1 MEYITTADGT
11 TRRVHREYVG
21 VVVRFERDGS
31 IEPVTVCWKD
41 GRSFPVDEVLT
52 REPFGPAV
60 KGRQNVRY
68 RVRFGG
74 HETSLFLERTAA
86 GPGSPGEGPGQL
98 RWWVYAY
105 DQVLSKKLEESGRA
119 RPAGGG
125 R

>member
-11 TRRVHREYVG
+11 TRRVHREYVS

-41 GRSFPVDEVLT
+41 GRSFPVDEVMA

-60 KGRQNVRY
+60 KGRRNVRY

-74 HETSLFLERTAA
+74 HETSLYLER
-86 GPGSPGEGPGQL
+86 SLEGPEAGGQGREQL

-105 DQVLSKKLEESGRA
+105 DQVLSKKLVDSGRA
-119 RPAGGG
+119 GTPGG